1 MSAGRRCAARRPAVA
16 VLVAVALASCSTKP
30 AALQTLELTS
40 ASLSAPSATPSAAA
54 PAGGIQAPAF
64 ARGREPPAEEAPAVP
79 AQPVAATAPPAGAGT
94 AIRTAEPAEL
104 AKGREEREAIESS
117 IVFGSPSSLD
127 RAAKLAAAPKSMR
140 AEDAAA
146 LAAIA
151 QAVSALAYPS
161 PDRPPVPA
169 VDPAALSGTAPALL
183 AAIGEAAAGRV
194 PAVPPEAAAT
204 SLGEIIPALALFG
217 SVSSDAARRAVEAL
231 DRFSRL
237 GVPSILPSMLRG
249 ADAERRG
256 DWQGALG
263 LYRSA
268 LAVAPDAWSASL
280 GMGRAL
286 LSLKR
291 STDALSVL
299 APLADSKSGLLEF
312 DRPYALALYAN
323 ARYEEANPYV
333 ARVLISDPQ
342 DSRLVLVRAHLLI
355 RSKAFQQAMPLLDA
369 YGTVDPSNR
378 LYLLLR
384 CLESEG
390 IRAREEALRW
400 ARKGLA
406 AYPDDP
412 ELLVAASR
420 ILFAGPASGALEA
433 RTLAAR
439 AFDLTAPGAPV
450 PGDPDGGE
458 SGPALA
464 ASRAAAGVEA
474 ARLLV
479 ADAASRYRWADAS
492 KYLARVGPGFEDKAL
507 AAKIMRKA
515 SDPRALDYASEWY
528 KASPS
533 SEAAAEAYIR
543 GLAAAGPGSERQ
555 AQELIARV
563 LPGTITPQFRS
574 TLYYVQSRLQKS
586 DEAALT
592 LLRSALVENADNA
605 EALAAVYD
613 IQMRRKDYAKAR
625 FYLKQ
630 AIAISPDDP
639 ELDERMRALDAA
651 APQ

>member
-1 MSAGRRCAARRPAVA
+1 MSAGRRSAARRAAAA
-16 VLVAVALASCSTKP
+16 VLAAIALASCSTKP
-30 AALQTLELTS
+30 PAPKEVDRTPAPAA
-40 ASLSAPSATPSAAA
+40 ASVAEPPSAAQA
-54 PAGGIQAPAF
+54 VIGPASSSPKKTDSQA
-64 ARGREPPAEEAPAVP
+64 EP
-79 AQPVAATAPPAGAGT
+79 QTVAADGAAPGAATGTGT
-94 AIRTAEPAEL
+94 AIRTADPAEL

-117 IVFGSPSSLD
+117 IVFGSPASLD
-127 RAAKLAAAPKSMR
+127 KAIKLAAAPKSMK

-151 QAVSALAYPS
+151 KAISALAYPS
-161 PDRPPVPA
+161 QESAAPAAA
-169 VDPAALSGTAPALL
+169 VDPAALSGSASALL
-183 AAIGEAAAGRV
+183 AAIGEASAGRV

-217 SVSSDAARRAVEAL
+217 SISSDSARRAVDAL
-231 DRFSRL
+231 DRFARL

-286 LSLKR
+286 FSLKR
-291 STDALSVL
+291 PVDALAVL
-299 APLADSKSGLLEF
+299 APLAAGKSGLREF

-323 ARYEEANPYV
+323 GRYDEADPYV
-333 ARVLISDPQ
+333 ARVLMVDPQ
-342 DSRLVLVRAHLLI
+342 DSRLVLVRAHLLV
-355 RSKAFQQAMPLLDA
+355 RAKAFQQAMPLLDA

-384 CLESEG
+384 CLETEG
-390 IRAREEALRW
+390 LRAREEALKW
-400 ARKGLA
+400 ARKGLS

-439 AFDLTAPGAPV
+439 VFDLTAPGAPA
-450 PGDPDGGE
+450 PSDPDNGE
-458 SGPALA
+458 YGPALA
-464 ASRAAAGVEA
+464 AARAAAGVEA
-474 ARLLV
+474 ARLLL
-479 ADAASRYRWADAS
+479 ADSVSRYRWADAA
-492 KYLARVGPGFEDKAL
+492 KYLSRIGASFEDKAL
-507 AAKIMRKA
+507 ASKVMRKA
-515 SDPRALDYASEWY
+515 GDPRALDYASEWY

-533 SEAAAEAYIR
+533 SEAATEAYIR
-543 GLAAAGPGSERQ
+543 CLVAAGPGSERQ

-563 LPGTITPQFRS
+563 LPGTIAQPFRS
-574 TLYYVQSRLQKS
+574 TLYYLQSRLQKS

-639 ELDERMRALDAA
+639 ELEERMRALDAA

>member
-1 MSAGRRCAARRPAVA
+1 MSLGRRCAARRAAAA
-16 VLVAVALASCSTKP
+16 VLAAIALASCSTRP
-30 AALQTLELTS
+30 AAPKSVERTS
-40 ASLSAPSATPSAAA
+40 ADAGALPAATPAVAGPAGAAPRAAA
-54 PAGGIQAPAF
+54 PSI
-64 ARGREPPAEEAPAVP
+64 PPVET
-79 AQPVAATAPPAGAGT
+79 AQPQPAATTGTGT
-94 AIRTAEPAEL
+94 AIRTADPAEL

-117 IVFGSPSSLD
+117 IVFGSPSSLEK
-127 RAAKLAAAPKSMR
+127 AIKLASTSKTIR

-151 QAVSALAYPS
+151 LAVSALAYPS
-161 PDRPPVPA
+161 QDATSPSSVEPS
-169 VDPAALSGTAPALL
+169 ALSGAAPALM
-183 AAIGEAAAGRV
+183 AAIAEAAAGRV
-194 PAVPPEAAAT
+194 PAVPPETAAT

-217 SVSSDAARRAVEAL
+217 SISSDSARRAVDAL
-231 DRFSRL
+231 DRFARL

-291 STDALSVL
+291 SADALSIL
-299 APLADSKSGLLEF
+299 APLSAAKSGLREF

-323 ARYEEANPYV
+323 GRYDEADPYV
-333 ARVLISDPQ
+333 SRVLISDPQ
-342 DSRLVLVRAHLLI
+342 DSRLVLVRAHLLV
-355 RSKAFQQAMPLLDA
+355 RAKAYQQALPLLDA

-378 LYLLLR
+378 VYLLLR
-384 CLESEG
+384 SLESEG
-390 IRAREEALRW
+390 LRSREEALRW

-412 ELLVAASR
+412 ELLTAAAR
-420 ILFAGPASGALEA
+420 ILFSGPASGALEA

-439 AFDLTAPGAPV
+439 VFDLTAPGAPAL
-450 PGDPDGGE
+450 PDPEGGE

-464 ASRAAAGVEA
+464 AARTAAGIEA
-474 ARLLV
+474 SRLLLS
-479 ADAASRYRWADAS
+479 DAVVRYRWADAD
-492 KYLARVGPGFEDKAL
+492 KYLARIGPAFEDKAL
-507 AAKIMRKA
+507 AAKILRK
-515 SDPRALDYASEWY
+515 SGDPRALDYSSEWY
-528 KASPS
+528 KASPL
-533 SEAAAEAYIR
+533 SEAAAEAYLR
-543 GLAAAGPGSERQ
+543 CLVAAGPGYERQ
-555 AQELIARV
+555 AQELIARI
-563 LPGTITPQFRS
+563 LPGAIAQQYRS
-574 TLYYVQSRLQKS
+574 TLYYLQSRLQRS

-639 ELDERMRALDAA
+639 ELEERMRALDAA